1 MSNVIDLLGKAVE
14 PDSGEPCADLI
25 AALERAVEIARS
37 GQMLG
42 FVMVYEKPHQC
53 TGNLSHICGHAD
65 LKQILAALV
74 IEQAELT
81 RDILE
86 DNATTT
92 SAPEGA

>member
-1 MSNVIDLLGKAVE
+1 MGDVVGLKGEAVE
-14 PDSGEPCADLI
+14 PESGEPCADLI
-25 AALERAVEIARS
+25 SALERAVEIARS
-37 GQMLG
+37 GQMFG

-86 DNATTT
+86 ENATTT